1 MTIYDDEPHIDAL
14 SIVYHL
20 SGINP
25 PPPIAIINAIGISG
39 DSAIS
44 MAAMVD
50 VITVHEH
57 RFLSAMMTKRSD
69 VSPITSSLLILV
81 DNTANTRLSLASIH
95 PMEAVIAAIAVAD
108 GGLAALPQFLSTI
121 FDISY
126 IRTYAGRFLI
136 IHHNMA
142 WSNTIYTLHNNQM
155 GVGVRFV
162 HGDDG
167 VGAFN

>member
-1 MTIYDDEPHIDAL
+1 
-14 SIVYHL
+14 
-20 SGINP
+20 
-25 PPPIAIINAIGISG
+25 
-39 DSAIS
+39 

-121 FDISY
+121 RILVTSVC
-126 IRTYAGRFLI
+126 
-136 IHHNMA
+136 
-142 WSNTIYTLHNNQM
+142 W
-155 GVGVRFV
+155 
-162 HGDDG
+162 
-167 VGAFN
+167 

>member
-1 MTIYDDEPHIDAL
+1 MSPKEAILFCPLKGDQILHTKALAKARVAKIRDDDEPHIDAL

-20 SGINP
+20 SRINP
-25 PPPIAIINAIGISG
+25 PPPIATINAIGISG

-57 RFLSAMMTKRSD
+57 RLPSAMMTKISD

-108 GGLAALPQFLSTI
+108 GGLAVLPQFLSTI
-121 FDISY
+121 CILVTSVC
-126 IRTYAGRFLI
+126 
-136 IHHNMA
+136 
-142 WSNTIYTLHNNQM
+142 W
-155 GVGVRFV
+155 
-162 HGDDG
+162 
-167 VGAFN
+167 